1 LAAHRENSF
10 HVNHTHFALPSGV
23 VSLALKRKT
32 GLPYVLTLHGSDVPG
47 YNPDRFKLA
56 HLMAAPLWRRVVR
69 EAEMIISPSHYLK
82 GLFQEHIDLPVQVI
96 PNGYHPSA
104 ERPQARN
111 KRNRILVVSRMFKR
125 KGIQYLLRALQGWD
139 CHWEICVVGDG
150 PYLKTLLEAA
160 HGLSANVTFT
170 GYVQGAALQD
180 LYDSARIFVFPSLQE
195 NFPTVLMEAMDAGC
209 AVITT
214 SADGCAEVTNGAG
227 IGVTPGSPVEIRD
240 ALQRLIA
247 NPTEIDRLSQL
258 SRERIK
264 QLSWRSIAQ
273 RYEMAL
279 LEVTQAKIGLRAMAN
294 PPNPSN
300 HVVA

>member
-1 LAAHRENSF
+1 
-10 HVNHTHFALPSGV
+10 
-23 VSLALKRKT
+23 
-32 GLPYVLTLHGSDVPG
+32 
-47 YNPDRFKLA
+47 
-56 HLMAAPLWRRVVR
+56 VVR

-139 CHWEICVVGDG
+139 CDWEICVVGDG
-150 PYLKTLLEAA
+150 PYLKTLREAA

-258 SRERIK
+258 SRQRIK
-264 QLSWRSIAQ
+264 QLSWGSIAQ
-273 RYEMAL
+273 RYERAL
-279 LEVTQAKIGLRAMAN
+279 LEVARAKTALRRVPNAN
-294 PPNPSN
+294 YGAESALSADALVPEAPVFKQMRTESK
-300 HVVA
+300 